1 MPLIDLKTNLKSLKY
16 GKDRPGGGD
25 SNQPY
30 ITNDINDPTNVLGFD
45 DGLVRG
51 GAVGAVK
58 SSVIDTLRIGKFL
71 TDVPKGPLFIV
82 KQVGLQLSNPKLE
95 SLVNK
100 TGVGLINRLSLALD
114 KRGIGPTRI
123 YNLGIN
129 TLAQVPVNAFGIH
142 FNRHGILP
150 VQDDSTKYLSV
161 VQSNNQNTG
170 NTNASLPQFSPN
182 RLLRYAEKLLPVNPP
197 IIKKR
202 RFIKQL
208 LSLIPGAS
216 LFLKPQQLMIDQYVG
231 GPGSVYGVGKTF
243 IKRYDYTSN
252 GINNQQPQNI
262 STAGGNPGNIN
273 YPGLLGVSNRYF
285 QPPASSIQAAAQ
297 NAIQN
302 SSFSSLSTFGGVGIL
317 GAIAGSVIK
326 SQSGEINKY
335 NHIDLFNPTSAPPQV
350 NQTAV
355 AYKINTS
362 AGRTYEELNNQ
373 INKNTQKPQKNSTV
387 GGNPGNVQYFGD
399 LGVSRAYFYNPFDLI
414 EGDTALDVNSITNNG
429 FTQTLPSAITYK
441 STGAVGKYLE
451 LQQQI
456 ATGSRL
462 TNVNSVG
469 IYDTVRQGST
479 VLNTN
484 AGYSL
489 TQLTSSNSSGSI
501 LYQNSYKEIVRIKGY
516 KSWGEV
522 SRESRVGSG
531 RKDIINL
538 TPIFSKSGSP
548 ATDRVKI
555 GKNSYLIR
563 DLVKFRIE
571 AIDGATP
578 SKSDYMIFRAY
589 LTQFSDSVDA
599 TWNSVKYAGRGEDF
613 YIYGGFGRKIQINFK
628 VAALSVDEMQPMYQ
642 KLNYLMGN
650 LMPDYSGVLMRGP
663 LVKMTI
669 GNWLDGQPGILNSL
683 SYNVPEESPWE
694 ISLGED
700 IVGVTPVAGT
710 AGTLVGGVDTLILP
724 HIVEVNMTFTPI
736 GSQTKGINK
745 ISKKDEE
752 TSHLAQNIN
761 ANETQYITGSIQA
774 GT

>member
-16 GKDRPGGGD
+16 GKDRIGGGD

-30 ITNDINDPTNVLGFD
+30 ITNDINNPTNVLGFD

-51 GAVGAVK
+51 GAIGAVR

-100 TGVGLINRLSLALD
+100 TGIGFLNRLSVALD
-114 KRGIGPTRI
+114 NVGIGSTRI

-142 FNRHGILP
+142 FNRHGLLP

-161 VQSNNQNTG
+161 VQKNNQGTG
-170 NTNASLPQFSPN
+170 STNAKLLPNSPN
-182 RLLRYAEKLLPVNPP
+182 RLLRYAEKLLPATPP
-197 IIKKR
+197 IIKSTSV
-202 RFIKQL
+202 IKQL

-216 LFLKPQQLMIDQYVG
+216 LFMKPKQMMIDQYVG
-231 GPGSVYGVGKTF
+231 GPGSIYGVGKTF
-243 IKRYDYTSN
+243 IRRYDYTSN
-252 GINNQQPQNI
+252 GFNKQQPQDK
-262 STAGGNPGNIN
+262 GKIN
-273 YPGLLGVSNRYF
+273 YPGLLGVSNKYF
-285 QPPASSIQAAAQ
+285 QPSSFNIQNITQ

-302 SSFSSLSTFGGVGIL
+302 ASLTSGALGIL
-317 GAIAGSVIK
+317 GSIFGSAVR

-335 NHIDLFNPTSAPPQV
+335 NHIDLANPTSAPPQI

-355 AYKINTS
+355 VYKNNTP
-362 AGRTYEELNNQ
+362 AGRTYEDLKNQ
-373 INKNTQKPQKNSTV
+373 INKNTQAPQPNSII
-387 GGNPGNVQYFGD
+387 GGNPGNVDYSGD
-399 LGVSRAYFYNPFDLI
+399 LGVSKDYFYESTDILTGDEYLSSKI
-414 EGDTALDVNSITNNG
+414 ENGISISG
-429 FTQTLPSAITYK
+429 KSIFYPSAINYAGKTD
-441 STGAVGKYLE
+441 AVSKYVK
-451 LQQQI
+451 LQQQVVNQQKLKD
-456 ATGSRL
+456 T
-462 TNVNSVG
+462 NSVG
-469 IYDTVRQGST
+469 IYKTVPGF
-479 VLNTN
+479 
-484 AGYSL
+484 
-489 TQLTSSNSSGSI
+489 SNSNTKGSYSTTTLTDPVTTSGSI
-501 LYQNSYKEIVRIKGY
+501 QYKNSYNEVVRIKGY
-516 KSWGEV
+516 KSWSEV
-522 SRESRVGSG
+522 SREDRVGSG

-538 TPIFSKSGSP
+538 TPIFSKSGTP
-548 ATDRVKI
+548 ATDKVKI
-555 GKNSYLIR
+555 GKDSYLIR

-571 AIDGATP
+571 AIDGSTP

-613 YIYGGFGRKIQINFK
+613 YIYGGFGRKISINFK
-628 VAALSVDEMQPMYQ
+628 VAALSVVEMKPMYQ

-650 LMPDYSGVLMRGP
+650 LMPDYNGVLMRGP

-669 GNWLDGQPGILNSL
+669 GNWLDGQPGVLNSL
-683 SYNVPEESPWE
+683 SYTVPQDSPWE

-700 IVGVTPVAGT
+700 VSPGVY
-710 AGTLVGGVDTLILP
+710 TLILP

-736 GSQTKGINK
+736 GSQTKGVNK

-761 ANETQYITGSIQA
+761 DAQYITGSIQA
-774 GT
+774 GISI

>member
-51 GAVGAVK
+51 GAVGAVR

-100 TGVGLINRLSLALD
+100 TGIGFINRLSLALD

-170 NTNASLPQFSPN
+170 NTNASLPQNSPN

-216 LFLKPQQLMIDQYVG
+216 LFLKPQQLMIDQYIG

-243 IKRYDYTSN
+243 IKRYDYTFN

-302 SSFSSLSTFGGVGIL
+302 ASLTSGALGIL
-317 GAIAGSVIK
+317 GSIFGSAIR

-335 NHIDLFNPTSAPPQV
+335 NHIDLANPTSAPPQV

-387 GGNPGNVQYFGD
+387 GGNLGNVQYFGD

-414 EGDTALDVNSITNNG
+414 EGDTALDENSITNNG

-441 STGAVGKYLE
+441 STGAVGKYIE
-451 LQQQI
+451 LQNKI
-456 ATGSRL
+456 SESAVL
-462 TNVNSVG
+462 KNVNSVG
-469 IYDTVRQGST
+469 IYNTVRQGST
-479 VLNTN
+479 VLNTKG
-484 AGYSL
+484 AYSTTPL
-489 TQLTSSNSSGSI
+489 TDPTTTSGSI
-501 LYQNSYKEIVRIKGY
+501 QYKNSYNEIVRIKGY

-531 RKDIINL
+531 RKDKINL
-538 TPIFSKSGSP
+538 TPLFSRSGSP
-548 ATDRVKI
+548 PTDNVKI
-555 GKNSYLIR
+555 GGTPYLIR

-571 AIDGATP
+571 AIDGTTP

-628 VAALSVDEMQPMYQ
+628 VAALSVDEMKPMYQ

-650 LMPDYSGVLMRGP
+650 LMPDYNGVLMRGP
-663 LVKMTI
+663 LVKMTV

-683 SYNVPEESPWE
+683 SYTVPEESPWE

-710 AGTLVGGVDTLILP
+710 AGTLIGGVDTLILP

-736 GSQTKGINK
+736 GSQTKGSNK

>member
-30 ITNDINDPTNVLGFD
+30 ITNDINNPTNVLGFD

-51 GAVGAVK
+51 GAIGAVR

-100 TGVGLINRLSLALD
+100 TGIGFLNRLSVALD
-114 KRGIGPTRI
+114 NVGIGSTRI

-142 FNRHGILP
+142 FNRHGLLP

-161 VQSNNQNTG
+161 VQKNNQGTG
-170 NTNASLPQFSPN
+170 STNARLLPNSPN
-182 RLLRYAEKLLPVNPP
+182 RLLRYAEKLLPATPP
-197 IIKKR
+197 IIKSTSV
-202 RFIKQL
+202 IKQL

-216 LFLKPQQLMIDQYVG
+216 LFLKPQQMMIDQYVG

-243 IKRYDYTSN
+243 IRRYDYTSN
-252 GINNQQPQNI
+252 GFNKQQPQDK
-262 STAGGNPGNIN
+262 GKIN
-273 YPGLLGVSNRYF
+273 YPGLLGVSNKYF
-285 QPPASSIQAAAQ
+285 QPSSSNIQNITQ

-302 SSFSSLSTFGGVGIL
+302 ASLTSGALGIL
-317 GAIAGSVIK
+317 GSIFGSAVR
-326 SQSGEINKY
+326 SQSSEINKY
-335 NHIDLFNPTSAPPQV
+335 NHIDLANPTAAPPQV

-373 INKNTQKPQKNSTV
+373 INKNTQKPQPNSTV
-387 GGNPGNVQYFGD
+387 GGNPGNVDYSGD
-399 LGVSRAYFYNPFDLI
+399 LGVSKDYFYESTDILTGDEYLSSKI
-414 EGDTALDVNSITNNG
+414 ENGISISG
-429 FTQTLPSAITYK
+429 KSIFYPSAIDYAG
-441 STGAVGKYLE
+441 STSPIIKYVK
-451 LQQQI
+451 LQQQVVNQQKLKDI
-456 ATGSRL
+456 
-462 TNVNSVG
+462 NSVG
-469 IYDTVRQGST
+469 IYKTVPGFSNSNTKGS
-479 VLNTN
+479 
-484 AGYSL
+484 YST
-489 TQLTSSNSSGSI
+489 TQLVDSAGTGSI
-501 LYQNSYKEIVRIKGY
+501 QYKNSYNEVVKIKGY
-516 KSWGEV
+516 KSWSEV
-522 SRESRVGSG
+522 SRENRVGSG
-531 RKDIINL
+531 RKDIINT
-538 TPIFSKSGSP
+538 TPIFRSGSP

-555 GKNSYLIR
+555 GKDSYLIR

-571 AIDGATP
+571 AIDGTTP

-599 TWNSVKYAGRGEDF
+599 NWNSVKYAGRGEDF
-613 YIYGGFGRKIQINFK
+613 YIYGGFGRKISINFK
-628 VAALSVDEMQPMYQ
+628 VAALSVVEMKPMYQ

-650 LMPDYSGVLMRGP
+650 LMPDYNGVLMRGP

-669 GNWLDGQPGILNSL
+669 GNWLDGQTGVLNSL
-683 SYNVPEESPWE
+683 SYTVPQDSPWE

-700 IVGVTPVAGT
+700 VTS
-710 AGTLVGGVDTLILP
+710 GVDTLILP

-736 GSQTKGINK
+736 GSQTKGANK

-761 ANETQYITGSIQA
+761 DAQYITGSIQA